1 MCDLAFD
8 GLLLS
13 MHLELHPL
21 AKIFPPLAH
30 EELGALADDLKLH
43 GQREPITIYQN
54 KILDGANRYAAAKLA
69 GLKELRIEHFDP
81 KTAGCTPAQF
91 VVSANLRRRYLTAG
105 QLASIALE
113 WADELEKA
121 GGLSPVT
128 DENGVKQAGR
138 PKSVLAE
145 AARKLGINEQRV
157 YEPRQIRGVD
167 AGLYGEVRGGTRSLH
182 DALCKIL
189 SGPERQIQAKA
200 QDVQSGENIGAAKR
214 RKRAGT
220 KPDNAAIEPAKTSP
234 TASNRAMELAAE
246 TLVINKLNAQSTLDD
261 LSSLAH
267 RLKRTFQV
275 DLDRCIIRVALK

>member
-1 MCDLAFD
+1 VLQ
-8 GLLLS
+8 GIS
-13 MHLELHPL
+13 ETP
-21 AKIFPPLAH
+21 PPL
-30 EELGALADDLKLH
+30 G
-43 GQREPITIYQN
+43 EPAPAQSIKQ
-54 KILDGANRYAAAKLA
+54 
-69 GLKELRIEHFDP
+69 LRILQFAP

-91 VVSANLRRRYLTAG
+91 VVSANLRRRHLTSG

-113 WADELEKA
+113 WAEELEKA
-121 GGLSPVT
+121 GGLPRVT
-128 DENGVKQAGR
+128 DENGAKQAGR

-145 AARKLGINEQRV
+145 AARKLGINEKRA
-157 YEPRQIRGVD
+157 YELRQIRGVD
-167 AGLYGEVRGGTRSLH
+167 AGLYGEVRAGTRSLH

-200 QDVQSGENIGAAKR
+200 QDVLSSENIGAAKR

-220 KPDNAAIEPAKTSP
+220 KPDNAAIEPAKTNP

-267 RLKRTFQV
+267 RLLGFDQE
-275 DLDRCIIRVALK
+275 ALLKELAAGKGDGEILQWVLTNAKTPRSPWEIQTWSERN